1 MNNGKQLF
9 PNCRRW
15 AVRILVT
22 SLSVT
27 LLACGTTGSSKPV
40 GEGYYRVQRGDTLSS
55 IGRRHKQSVT
65 NLTRWNNLSDP
76 SKIEAGQVLRIR
88 PPVRK
93 VASNNKKPSAPAK
106 RTSPAPKPAT
116 GPVVPARSIA
126 LQWPA
131 AGSVIQGFNPATNKG
146 INIGGTD
153 GSPINAAAAGKVVYA
168 GDGLRQYGNL
178 LIIKHDTDYLTVY
191 AHNRSLLVKE
201 GDSVKQ
207 GQPIATMGN
216 TGSDSGVMLHFELRY
231 RGKTINPMPYLV
243 KR

>member
-1 MNNGKQLF
+1 MNTGMQFF

-15 AVRILVT
+15 AARILVI

-76 SKIEAGQVLRIR
+76 SKIEVGQVLRIR
-88 PPVRK
+88 PPAGK
-93 VASNNKKPSAPAK
+93 TASSSKKPSTTTK
-106 RTSPAPKPAT
+106 RTTTSPKPAT

-131 AGSVIQGFNPATNKG
+131 AGKVIQGFDPTANKG
-146 INIGGTD
+146 INIGGAD
-153 GSPINAAAAGKVVYA
+153 GSPVNAAAAGKVVYA

-178 LIIKHDTDYLTVY
+178 LIIKHDADYLTVY

-207 GQPIATMGN
+207 GQPIATMGS

-231 RGKTINPMPYLV
+231 RGKTIDPMPYLV